1 MIDPP
6 VTKARN
12 VEGVVG
18 LEGVR
23 VHNAVRQ
30 DPLPDDRQQGL
41 GPGVGDDGGED
52 PASALEKPEDGNLAA
67 CAPAPPALAPAT
79 EVTLVGLHFAGQ
91 LVAGLLAGD
100 EPAQAHEEPDCRVGL
115 HPDQL
120 RRRPCRGPRDKQLD
134 EFTLLT
140 GCQSAFSLIHRSH
153 YNPL

>member
-41 GPGVGDDGGED
+41 GPGVGDDGGE
-52 PASALEKPEDGNLAA
+52 
-67 CAPAPPALAPAT
+67 
-79 EVTLVGLHFAGQ
+79 
-91 LVAGLLAGD
+91 
-100 EPAQAHEEPDCRVGL
+100 EPDCRAGL

-140 GCQSAFSLIHRSH
+140 GCQSAFSLMHRSH